1 MNGCILSG
9 LIKFVLSQGKLW
21 QVTVTWLIDTQAPN
35 TFIGVYQLACLIY
48 WYLLSRDVWRNFR
61 MKDTRIRLYV
71 GHLLFG
77 ALGQTVKLL
86 RRTWSFNW
94 ISLSTTPLSLPVKN
108 LLQHS
113 GNLPEHTFWR
123 HLFYGNSWCLRGAF
137 CPGYGLRSTQADG
150 EVEKQIIGRWRRS
163 KCYLFWSQ
171 FAFICRSLNLGERS

>member
-77 ALGQTVKLL
+77 ANRVKRSNFSEGLEASIGSHYLQLHCHCLWKIYSNTVVTCQNTL
-86 RRTWSFNW
+86 F
-94 ISLSTTPLSLPVKN
+94 
-108 LLQHS
+108 
-113 GNLPEHTFWR
+113 GR
-123 HLFYGNSWCLRGAF
+123 HLFMGMVGGRGAF